1 MTSHHSVADTPML
14 RINPLPGR
22 RLGTAELTEAVRALA
37 ESQRV
42 CAALSDAA
50 CAELY
55 DLGAEAAGRDRQR
68 ILELKRAI
76 YNHRQPAAAVRD
88 HVWPAAT
95 TAWLD
100 AWQRN
105 ALARGLL
112 TTGYDTCLAG
122 ERAALAE
129 TVGSQP
135 FQLSLALTSP
145 RVFDAVRHY
154 ARSAGSPS
162 KQDRKSERGILQ
174 HLTRAMV
181 RTSPLTQFT
190 AVGFATWA
198 DQGAAFDR
206 IAFQR
211 HHAHS
216 VPSMDRVLISAMVA
230 GLLPGDPVSAEGAD
244 DRWEDD
250 DFALRHNQS
259 LRIVQSSVQFRH
271 HSASQ
276 IKVLSTPLTGH
287 LRVLLNLT
295 SLGAV
300 PARSLS
306 RALSE
311 RLGVSAEDAD
321 AIVRGASEAQIL
333 VPGPV
338 LDEQSE
344 DPLSVA
350 QELLRAHAPVAATEL
365 EQVSAELARFPT
377 AKVTERVALL
387 QRLESAQQKL
397 NALSARPVTT
407 HVNEAYVLEPFEVSP
422 VGYETALE
430 DLATVTEFAS
440 LFDMHHHLRTLVG
453 TLFVDRFGE
462 GASVSLVDHAAD
474 LVGGVVGREEKLTL
488 DSAEEF
494 GPSDGSLAQLLR
506 LRIHAADAIAERIS
520 RHAAE
525 HPDAEE
531 LALEPGWLAEL
542 TAGLPERFRR
552 SAASYGLLVQPVG
565 GRLVLNACYPGYA
578 MLGARFLGTDRELGG
593 GAADSAAR
601 RTTALF
607 SSDGAQPC
615 EDRGL
620 HRANINQRIPLL
632 ERTITP
638 EEWNGFRLV
647 HDVDRDEL
655 AIEDAE
661 GTRIRPVSLGMSW
674 SELLPAPL
682 RLATWLAESGRVMLD
697 TIFEN
702 PAADALSAEGTWA
715 TPRLTVGSVVLQRRR
730 WFPGADF
737 PAVPGTDGPASHL
750 VELTAWRAA
759 HGVPEEVLI
768 KSGFSRTSS
777 NRDGWARDYVANRRR
792 EKPQYIDLASAL
804 AVRVLPRLLARRAP
818 GSCFEEALPGVHTGR
833 HAFEWVVELD
843 RPAGAIF
850 QVRTP

>member
-1 MTSHHSVADTPML
+1 MADTPIL

-42 CAALSDAA
+42 CASLSDAA

-55 DLGAEAAGRDRQR
+55 DLAAEAVGRDRQR
-68 ILELKRAI
+68 VLELKRAI

-88 HVWPAAT
+88 HTWPAAT
-95 TAWLD
+95 SAWLD

-198 DQGAAFDR
+198 DQGVAFDR
-206 IAFQR
+206 MAFRR

-216 VPSMDRVLISAMVA
+216 VPSMDRVLLSAMVA
-230 GLLPGDPVSAEGAD
+230 GLLPDDPASTEGAD
-244 DRWEDD
+244 DCWKD
-250 DFALRHNQS
+250 DFALQHNKS
-259 LRIVQSSVQFRH
+259 LRIVQSSVRFRH
-271 HSASQ
+271 HSATQ
-276 IKVLSTPLTGH
+276 IRVLSTPLTSH

-300 PARSLS
+300 PARSLR
-306 RALSE
+306 RALME
-311 RLGVSAEDAD
+311 RLGVSADDAD

-338 LDEQSE
+338 LDEQAE

-350 QELLRAHAPVAATEL
+350 QQLLRAQAPAAATEL

-387 QRLESAQQKL
+387 QRLDSAQQKL
-397 NALSARPVTT
+397 NELSSRPITT

-422 VGYETALE
+422 VGYETAFQ

-440 LFDMHHHLRTLVG
+440 LFDLHHHLRTLVSK
-453 TLFVDRFGE
+453 LFVDRFGA

-474 LVGGVVGREEKLTL
+474 LVVGVVGREEKLTL

-494 GPSDGSLAQLLR
+494 GPSDGSLAQLLK
-506 LRIHAADAIAERIS
+506 LRMRAADAVAERIS

-525 HPDAEE
+525 QPDAEE
-531 LALEPGWLAEL
+531 LPLDPAWLAEL
-542 TAGLPERFRR
+542 ASSLPERFRR

-565 GRLVLNACYPGYA
+565 GRLVVNACYPGYG

-593 GAADSAAR
+593 GAAGSVAR

-607 SSDGAQPC
+607 SADGAQPC

-638 EEWNGFRLV
+638 EEWIGFRLV
-647 HDVDRDEL
+647 HDVDGDEL
-655 AIEDAE
+655 AIEDAQ
-661 GTRIRPVSLGMSW
+661 GTRIRPVSLGMAW

-682 RLATWLAESGRVMLD
+682 RLAMWLAESGRLRLEAL
-697 TIFEN
+697 FEK
-702 PAADALSAEGTWA
+702 PAAAAASNPERTWA

-730 WFPGADF
+730 WYPGADF
-737 PAVPGTDGPASHL
+737 PAVPGTDGPAGHL
-750 VELTAWRAA
+750 VDLTAWRAA
-759 HGVPEEVLI
+759 HSVPEEVLI

-777 NRDGWARDYVANRRR
+777 NRDGWTRDYLANRRR
-792 EKPQYIDLASAL
+792 EKPQYVDLASAL

-818 GSCFEEALPGVHTGR
+818 GSFFEEALPGVHTGR

-843 RPAGAIF
+843 RPAGATF
-850 QVRTP
+850 QMRTP